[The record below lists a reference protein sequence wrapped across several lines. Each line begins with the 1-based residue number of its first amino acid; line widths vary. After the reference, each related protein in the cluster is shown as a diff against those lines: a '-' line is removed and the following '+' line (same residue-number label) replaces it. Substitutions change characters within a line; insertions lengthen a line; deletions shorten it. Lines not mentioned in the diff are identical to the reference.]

1 MTLKRAKGIGA
12 VRREHQS
19 HPRGFGDNR
28 YVYAVLSRRS
38 GGISIGINLNPDK
51 HCNFDCVY
59 CQVDRQHM
67 PPPEPVNLKQ
77 LTTEL
82 GDMLAAARDGRLFA
96 EHRFKDL
103 PEPLKQVK
111 DIALSGDGEPTQCA
125 RFDEIA
131 KRVTDLA
138 AKGDGPPIPVVLI
151 TNATGLDRDG
161 VMTGVDRIMAGGGAV
176 WAKLDAGTDTHYHR
190 ICGQTV
196 PFRRV
201 LDNLTTTARRHP
213 ITLQTC
219 LFNLDGSPPPDA
231 EIDAYSDRV
240 SEIIAAGGTIRSIQ
254 LYTVSRPPAQ
264 SVVSP
269 LDEYALERIAD
280 RIAQRLPDI
289 PLQVI
294 P

>member
-1 MTLKRAKGIGA
+1 MPFQQAKGMA

-51 HCNFDCVY
+51 HCNFACVY

-82 GDMLAAARDGRLFA
+82 GDMLAAARDGSLFA
-96 EHRFKDL
+96 EHRFRDL
-103 PEPLKQVK
+103 PEPLKQVR
-111 DIALSGDGEPTQCA
+111 DIALSGDGEPTQCT
-125 RFDEIA
+125 RFSDIA

-151 TNATGLDRDG
+151 TNATGLDLEG
-161 VMTGVDRIMAGGGAV
+161 VITGVDRIMAGGGAV
-176 WAKLDAGTDTHYHR
+176 WAKLDAGTADYYYR

-196 PFRRV
+196 PFQRV
-201 LDNLTTTARRHP
+201 IDNLTHTAKRHP

-219 LFNLDGSPPPDA
+219 LFNIEGSPPPDT
-231 EIDAYSDRV
+231 EIDAYGERV
-240 SEIIAAGGTIRSIQ
+240 TDIVADGGTIQSIQ

-264 SVVSP
+264 GIVSP
-269 LDEYALERIAD
+269 LDEAALERIAT
-280 RIAQRLPDI
+280 RLENRLPEI